1 MKGTSG
7 TKQGYQVEVH
17 EECSVCHDPE
27 HPTKD
32 CPMLPSVVGV
42 FEEHCGAIGNFRKPF
57 SPYSETYNPGWR
69 NHFNWLRMTLT
80 LPNNHLCHKGVSPNP
95 IPPNMHLHHNNSL
108 PLMFMELNCWKPRFE
123 ELPKSE
129 NKALPSSVAIPKLE
143 LKQLPSGLKYA
154 FLESGDTFPIVI
166 SSVLNMDQEGKVLA
180 RCEEK
185 NLVLNWEKFHFMV
198 TFGIVL
204 GHIVSSRGIEVD
216 KSKDAPFIW
225 MEACQEAFAKLIDK
239 LTSAPIMR
247 SPDWS
252 LPFELM
258 CDASDYAIGAVKFR
272 SSGAH
277 KIREIFWLSFQSMME
292 ERLPKPA
299 EMNHQPQAGRNVNHA
314 PSSIRVQPSFGEQL
328 PTTPP
333 SIHRLPIGAKER
345 NALSMRA
352 PNHEEQTMVQ
362 PEPQREAQ
370 LGQGGGAP
378 IVGKQPSIFEPIE
391 PIPTRAESRNVRPM
405 RAPNHEVHF
414 NPNQPRFGMPYDDP
428 FEPRRKRL
436 NGGQC
441 GLYGEEYWHEKRL
454 PRQQGQ
460 QGQQAQP
467 QRHASQAREPRN
479 APWPQGDVV
488 EPWYDH
494 GGGKGNWGRARNYQG
509 PQDRDPYGKNQDP
522 LQRQQGRQAREPR
535 AMKLEFPRFKG
546 GDPTSWMFRAIQYF
560 EYYQVHDA
568 SKVMHASYHLDDDAL
583 IWFKSCEHDLGC
595 WDNFARAIQ
604 LRGCLSHLAIGIRN
618 LSSMHKLNCF
628 MSGLKDEVRLA
639 IKMQG
644 PRTLGEAY
652 ALAKIQEQYL
662 ANVKRST
669 RPSCEANKDNWEQH
683 SSQQVAAQFGPKVA
697 AQIVPKVAAQ
707 IDPKVAECDPKVA
720 AQIVPKVG
728 AQIDPKVA
736 ECDPKVAAQIVPKV
750 AAQIDPKVAECDPK
764 VANGQVIRTL
774 GECKE
779 VKFKMQGLHLKLTFN
794 LLELGGYGIVLG
806 KKVWL
811 QGLKDK
817 PNLIEGS
824 KDFKGKATMK
834 GLLLQIMPCE
844 LVSIQEVICVP
855 IRELV
860 EESPQILEEPEG
872 LPPKRNHE
880 DQILLKHE
888 TSKLAGLL
896 QPLGIPPRPWHS
908 ISMDFAKLG
917 ETITPISRLPP
928 TDALGHL
935 APQPARILETPTIK
949 KRRLPVV
956 TKVLVQW
963 EGEDPDDATWKLL
976 FKLQE
981 DYPHLVGKVF

>member
-1 MKGTSG
+1 MVMETRGGAQIGVLNEKV
-7 TKQGYQVEVH
+7 QGIQQQ
-17 EECSVCHDPE
+17 
-27 HPTKD
+27 
-32 CPMLPSVVGV
+32 L
-42 FEEHCGAIGNFRKPF
+42 EEHSNQFGLINVKLDRMESNFGEFKATF
-57 SPYSETYNPGWR
+57 SG
-69 NHFNWLRMTLT
+69 FQGTLS
-80 LPNNHLCHKGVSPNP
+80 GFQSA
-95 IPPNMHLHHNNSL
+95 
-108 PLMFMELNCWKPRFE
+108 F
-123 ELPKSE
+123 
-129 NKALPSSVAIPKLE
+129 
-143 LKQLPSGLKYA
+143 SGLQA
-154 FLESGDTFPIVI
+154 
-166 SSVLNMDQEGKVLA
+166 
-180 RCEEK
+180 
-185 NLVLNWEKFHFMV
+185 
-198 TFGIVL
+198 
-204 GHIVSSRGIEVD
+204 
-216 KSKDAPFIW
+216 
-225 MEACQEAFAKLIDK
+225 
-239 LTSAPIMR
+239 
-247 SPDWS
+247 
-252 LPFELM
+252 
-258 CDASDYAIGAVKFR
+258 
-272 SSGAH
+272 
-277 KIREIFWLSFQSMME
+277 MME

-299 EMNHQPQAGRNVNHA
+299 EPNVNQA
-314 PSSIRVQPSFGEQL
+314 SSSIRVQPSFGEQL

-333 SIHRLPIGAKER
+333 STHRLPIGAEER
-345 NALSMRA
+345 NGMPMRPPNQDIRLQPNQTRVGVQMGEGMENGQNRPILGDFGDPIEERRNVGNNARFMPPFQGHFNA
-352 PNHEEQTMVQ
+352 PYEEPWQGMRQ
-362 PEPQREAQ
+362 GRQQGQQAQ
-370 LGQGGGAP
+370 LEPILGDFGDPIEERRNVGNNARFMPQFQGHFDAPYEEPWLGMRQGRQQGQQGQQAQLEPILGDFGDP
-378 IVGKQPSIFEPIE
+378 IVESLCGSSNARPPPSFE
-391 PIPTRAESRNVRPM
+391 
-405 RAPNHEVHF
+405 
-414 NPNQPRFGMPYDDP
+414 
-428 FEPRRKRL
+428 
-436 NGGQC
+436 GQC

-454 PRQQGQ
+454 PRQ

-568 SKVMHASYHLDDDAL
+568 SKVV
-583 IWFKSCEHDLGC
+583 
-595 WDNFARAIQ
+595 
-604 LRGCLSHLAIGIRN
+604 GIILLEQFN
-618 LSSMHKLNCF
+618 L
-628 MSGLKDEVRLA
+628 
-639 IKMQG
+639 G

-669 RPSCEANKDNWEQH
+669 RPSCEAKPKDNWEQH

-806 KKVWL
+806 TQWLGTLGVSNWDFKNLVMGFMHEGKKVWL

-844 LVSIQEVICVP
+844 LASIQEVICVP

-860 EESPQILEEPEG
+860 EEFPQILEEPEG

-888 TSKLAGLL
+888 TSKPAGLL

-908 ISMDFAKLG
+908 ISMDFVEGMPTSCKLELPEGACIHPVFHVSFLKAKLG

-935 APQPARILETPTIK
+935 APQPARILETRTIK
-949 KRRLPVV
+949 KRRLPAV

>member
-1 MKGTSG
+1 MVIETRG
-7 TKQGYQVEVH
+7 
-17 EECSVCHDPE
+17 
-27 HPTKD
+27 
-32 CPMLPSVVGV
+32 
-42 FEEHCGAIGNFRKPF
+42 GAQIG
-57 SPYSETYNPGWR
+57 
-69 NHFNWLRMTLT
+69 
-80 LPNNHLCHKGVSPNP
+80 
-95 IPPNMHLHHNNSL
+95 
-108 PLMFMELNCWKPRFE
+108 
-123 ELPKSE
+123 
-129 NKALPSSVAIPKLE
+129 
-143 LKQLPSGLKYA
+143 
-154 FLESGDTFPIVI
+154 
-166 SSVLNMDQEGKVLA
+166 VLNENVQGIQQQLHEHS
-180 RCEEK
+180 
-185 NLVLNWEKFHFMV
+185 NQ
-198 TFGIVL
+198 FGLINVKL
-204 GHIVSSRGIEVD
+204 DR
-216 KSKDAPFIW
+216 
-225 MEACQEAFAKLIDK
+225 MESNFGEFKATLCGFQSTL
-239 LTSAPIMR
+239 S
-247 SPDWS
+247 
-252 LPFELM
+252 
-258 CDASDYAIGAVKFR
+258 
-272 SSGAH
+272 
-277 KIREIFWLSFQSMME
+277 SFQSMME

-436 NGGQC
+436 NGGVFLNPIVESLCGSSNARPPPSFEGQC

-454 PRQQGQ
+454 PRQ

-560 EYYQVHDA
+560 EYCQVHDA

-583 IWFKSCEHDLGC
+583 IWFKSCEHDLSC

-604 LRGCLSHLAIGIRN
+604 LRFGPPSYDDPMELLIKLKHVNSIEEYKGLFESLSNRIRN

-779 VKFKMQGLHLKLTFN
+779 VKFKMQGLHLKLTLN
-794 LLELGGYGIVLG
+794 LLELRGCGIVLGTQWLGTLGVSNWDFKNLVMGFMHEG

-860 EESPQILEEPEG
+860 EEFPQILEEPKG

-908 ISMDFAKLG
+908 ISMDFVEGMPTSCKLELPEGACIHPVFHVSFLKAKLG

-949 KRRLPVV
+949 KRRLLVV

>member
-1 MKGTSG
+1 MVIETRG
-7 TKQGYQVEVH
+7 
-17 EECSVCHDPE
+17 
-27 HPTKD
+27 
-32 CPMLPSVVGV
+32 
-42 FEEHCGAIGNFRKPF
+42 GAQIG
-57 SPYSETYNPGWR
+57 
-69 NHFNWLRMTLT
+69 
-80 LPNNHLCHKGVSPNP
+80 
-95 IPPNMHLHHNNSL
+95 
-108 PLMFMELNCWKPRFE
+108 
-123 ELPKSE
+123 
-129 NKALPSSVAIPKLE
+129 
-143 LKQLPSGLKYA
+143 
-154 FLESGDTFPIVI
+154 
-166 SSVLNMDQEGKVLA
+166 VLNENVQGIQQQLDEHSNQ
-180 RCEEK
+180 
-185 NLVLNWEKFHFMV
+185 
-198 TFGIVL
+198 FGLINVKL
-204 GHIVSSRGIEVD
+204 DR
-216 KSKDAPFIW
+216 
-225 MEACQEAFAKLIDK
+225 MESNFGEFKATLCGFQSTL
-239 LTSAPIMR
+239 S
-247 SPDWS
+247 
-252 LPFELM
+252 
-258 CDASDYAIGAVKFR
+258 
-272 SSGAH
+272 
-277 KIREIFWLSFQSMME
+277 SFQSMME

-436 NGGQC
+436 NGGVFLNPIVESLCGSSNARPPPSFEGQC

-568 SKVMHASYHLDDDAL
+568 SKLMS
-583 IWFKSCEHDLGC
+583 
-595 WDNFARAIQ
+595 
-604 LRGCLSHLAIGIRN
+604 RG
-618 LSSMHKLNCF
+618 
-628 MSGLKDEVRLA
+628 
-639 IKMQG
+639 
-644 PRTLGEAY
+644 
-652 ALAKIQEQYL
+652 
-662 ANVKRST
+662 ST

-908 ISMDFAKLG
+908 ISMDFVEGMPTFCKLELPEGACIHPVFHVSFLKAKLG